1 MCTYIKNIQIKWR
14 EFMAK
19 RKNYITISVPND
31 TTQEEI
37 KNIRRQ
43 FQESEYAKD
52 YILNI
57 IISGYEDHIKNFGA
71 FLAAW
76 TK

>member
-1 MCTYIKNIQIKWR
+1 
-14 EFMAK
+14 MAK
-19 RKNYITISVPND
+19 RKSYMTISVPNN

-52 YILNI
+52 YELNI
-57 IISGYEDHIKNFGA
+57 IISGHEDHIKNLGA
-71 FLAAW
+71 FLVAW
-76 TK
+76 NK

>member
-1 MCTYIKNIQIKWR
+1 
-14 EFMAK
+14 MAK
-19 RKNYITISVPND
+19 RKSYITISVPNN

-37 KNIRRQ
+37 KEVRKQ
-43 FQESEYAKD
+43 FKESEYAKD

-57 IISGYEDHIKNFGA
+57 IISGHEDHIANFGA
-71 FLAAW
+71 FLVSW

>member
-1 MCTYIKNIQIKWR
+1 MFTYIKNIPIKWR

-19 RKNYITISVPND
+19 GKSYITISMPND

-52 YILNI
+52 YVLNI
-57 IISGYEDHIKNFGA
+57 IISGHEDHIKNFGA
-71 FLAAW
+71 FLTAW

>member
-1 MCTYIKNIQIKWR
+1 
-14 EFMAK
+14 MAK
-19 RKNYITISVPND
+19 GKGYIAISVPNN

-37 KNIRRQ
+37 KNIRHQ

-57 IISGYEDHIKNFGA
+57 IISGHEDHIKNLGA
-71 FLAAW
+71 FLTAW
-76 TK
+76 NK